1 MKKIIFV
8 IALALG
14 GLTTTFAQSTPESEE
29 TNTNT
34 AVEAEAA
41 VETEAAVE
49 AEAPAQDEENYQEV
63 AVEELPEAVT
73 SAVANSYPT
82 ASINKAFKNEAN
94 EYKLEVALQDGTAG
108 TLFADESGNWIE

>member
-29 TNTNT
+29 ANTNT
-34 AVEAEAA
+34 AVEAEA
-41 VETEAAVE
+41 VE
-49 AEAPAQDEENYQEV
+49 AEAPAQDQENYQEV
-63 AVEELPEAVT
+63 AVEELPEAVI

-82 ASINKAFKNEAN
+82 ASINKAYKNDAN

>member
-14 GLTTTFAQSTPESEE
+14 GLTTTFAQETPESEE
-29 TNTNT
+29 ANTNT
-34 AVEAEAA
+34 AVEVEA
-41 VETEAAVE
+41 EAAVE

-73 SAVANSYPT
+73 TAVANSYPT